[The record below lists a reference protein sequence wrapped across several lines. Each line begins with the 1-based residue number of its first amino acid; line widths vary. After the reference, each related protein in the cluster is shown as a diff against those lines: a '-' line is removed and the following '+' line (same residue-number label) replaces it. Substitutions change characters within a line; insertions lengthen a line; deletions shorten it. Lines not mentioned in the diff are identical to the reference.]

1 MSGSFDAR
9 RFKALERSGF
19 NRIAGRYADGA
30 PLRAGLQQAL
40 LDLAALHPGEHVLD
54 LAAGPGLLARD
65 AARHVAPNGWVLA
78 SDIAE
83 GMLAEGLRRATDEG
97 LSDLIAAAC
106 DAEHLSFADHSFDVT
121 LLGLGLFIF
130 PDPALALAEIRRV
143 LKPGGRLALSVWGLR
158 QDVPL
163 IHCAQDCI
171 ARLLPAPKVKRP
183 SVFRFGDPEALN
195 ALLAHAG
202 FSGIRIEA
210 CPVTCHFDTS
220 IAYWQAFLDLAGG
233 AAEALSRLPDETR
246 QRLQDAVADELAPHR
261 DADGYTLESTVLVA
275 CARR

>member
-1 MSGSFDAR
+1 MSGGFDAR

-40 LDLAALHPGEHVLD
+40 LDLAALRPGEHVLD

-65 AARHVAPNGWVLA
+65 AARHVAPGGWVLA

-83 GMLAEGLRRATDEG
+83 GMLTEGLRRAASEG
-97 LSDLIAAAC
+97 LTELLATAC
-106 DAEHLSFADHSFDVT
+106 DAEHLSFTSHSFDVT

-130 PDPALALAEIRRV
+130 PEPMLALAEIRRV
-143 LKPGGRLALSVWGLR
+143 LKPGGRLALSVWGRR

-171 ARLLPAPKVKRP
+171 ARLLPAPKVARP
-183 SVFRFGDPEALN
+183 SVFRFGDAPALH
-195 ALLAHAG
+195 ALLEQAG
-202 FSGIRIEA
+202 FSDIRIEP
-210 CPVTCHFDTS
+210 CPVTCHFDSPAT
-220 IAYWQAFLDLAGG
+220 YWQAFLDLAGG

-246 QRLQDAVADELAPHR
+246 QRLQEAVTDELAPHR
-261 DADGYTLESTVLVA
+261 RANGYTLESTVLIA
-275 CARR
+275 TGYR